1 MTDSVGSKGAS
12 APFSLVCLPA
22 RRDDFLLGRAVSAFK
37 VGQWAE
43 AALYVETVCR
53 RTPRSD
59 IAALLRA
66 KVLEACS
73 PSLAAVAWY
82 AAWRVAPANPLLQ
95 DGLLQAWLAE
105 GKRDAA
111 ARLGPVFLPERCRN
125 GTQAGLLPLLH
136 AAGLG
141 AFGACWKQEGDIEGM
156 VFAATGAGLTRRLL
170 VSDGTRQ
177 QVFDVPAN
185 GQRFRIQW
193 GAAAGVWSLALVP
206 DAAGASATSG
216 QILQGSPL
224 SFVPAPVTVEAGARK
239 PTNVKRKPQG
249 HAVLGVVIP
258 VYGQLDLVSRCID
271 SVLTSLPRNR
281 CSAEVIVVDDA
292 SPDPALRKWLDR
304 KAATGRIR
312 LLRNPFNL
320 GFIGA
325 CNRGIA
331 AVQGDV
337 LLLNA
342 DALVHGDWLDRLSS
356 VLHSADDI
364 ASVTPWSNNGEISS
378 LPRIAAAAPA
388 LDEVQLARVDEVV
401 AAVRAEGLTTEY
413 ELPTCCGFAML
424 MRRRTID
431 EIGGLDGVDLL
442 RGYNEEVDWCLRAR
456 RAGYRHLLAPGVFVA
471 HSGTASF
478 GDEKILRVVQNKAV
492 LAARYPEH
500 EVEYARFVRE
510 DPLAGM
516 RELILDRLCQ
526 AGADWYADR
535 DEEATEVDAQDVPDE
550 PDVPQSVPSSGMCW
564 IAVRLEPGDTV
575 GYRKTLQ
582 LARLIASRPAGS
594 GRPFALLCLGHGTEA
609 LWRTGVV
616 MALPPEP
623 DVARRVIPDS
633 LLNTLLGCTTVLASP
648 SSSVLGSDEIVRLDD
663 RFDPAAWLAAR
674 HPDASLS
681 PA

>member
-12 APFSLVCLPA
+12 APFSLVCLSA

-37 VGQWAE
+37 AGHWAD

-53 RTPRSD
+53 RAPRSD

-73 PSLAAVAWY
+73 TSRAAVAWY
-82 AAWRVAPANPLLQ
+82 VAWCSAPANPLLQ
-95 DGLLQAWLAE
+95 DGLLQAWIAA

-111 ARLGPVFLPERCRN
+111 ARLGPVFLPERCRS
-125 GTQAGLLPLLH
+125 GTQAGLLPLLR

-141 AFGACWKQEGDIEGM
+141 SSGACWKQGGDIEGM
-156 VFAATGAGLTRRLL
+156 VFAAEGAGPTRRLL
-170 VSDGTRQ
+170 VSDGARQ

-185 GQRFRIQW
+185 GQRFRIPW

-206 DAAGASATSG
+206 DGGGQGTAG

-224 SFVPAPVTVEAGARK
+224 SFVPAPVTVDSTARK
-239 PTNVKRKPQG
+239 PANGVRKAQG
-249 HAVLGVVIP
+249 HAQLGIVIP
-258 VYGQLDLVSRCID
+258 VYGKRELVTRCID
-271 SVLTSLPRNR
+271 SVLASLPRNR

-292 SPDPALRKWLDR
+292 SPDRGLREWLDR
-304 KAATGRIR
+304 KAASGRIR

-331 AVQGDV
+331 AVPGDV

-342 DALVHGDWLDRLSS
+342 DALVHGDWLDRLNAA
-356 VLHSADDI
+356 LHSADDI

-378 LPRIAAAAPA
+378 LPRIGEAAPA
-388 LDEVQLARVDEVV
+388 VDEAQLARVDGIV
-401 AAVRAEGLTTEY
+401 AAVRAEGRVTEH

-424 MRRRTID
+424 MRRRVID

-478 GDEKILRVVQNKAV
+478 GDEKILRVAQNKAV
-492 LAARYPEH
+492 LAARYPDH
-500 EVEYARFVRE
+500 EAEYARFLRD

-516 RELILDRLCQ
+516 RQVLLDRLQQ
-526 AGADWYADR
+526 AGADWYAEDGQ
-535 DEEATEVDAQDVPDE
+535 AAAAPDE
-550 PDVPQSVPSSGMCW
+550 RDTAEHGVAPPSANRW
-564 IAVRLEPGDTV
+564 IAVCLDPDDAT
-575 GYRKTLQ
+575 GYRKVLH
-582 LARLIASRPAGS
+582 LARLIASRPAEG
-594 GRPFALLCLGHGTEA
+594 GQALGLLCHGLGTEA

-616 MALPPEP
+616 NVLPPEP
-623 DVARRVIPDS
+623 DVKRRVMSDRF
-633 LLNTLLGCTTVLASP
+633 LGAMLRCTTVLASP
-648 SSSVLGSDEIVRLDD
+648 SCAVTDWDEVVRLDD
-663 RFDPAAWLAAR
+663 RFEPALWLAAQ
-674 HPDASLS
+674 HSDVSLS
-681 PA
+681 V